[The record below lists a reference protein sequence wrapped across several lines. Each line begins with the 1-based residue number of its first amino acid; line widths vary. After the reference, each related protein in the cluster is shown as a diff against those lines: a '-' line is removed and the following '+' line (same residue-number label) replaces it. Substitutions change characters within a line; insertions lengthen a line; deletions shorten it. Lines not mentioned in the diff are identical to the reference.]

1 LNLIEPS
8 PRSTWLLGRSG
19 GARHSLRLLARNR
32 YQLIGACL
40 VAILLPAM
48 MRSGLDIWH
57 WGPGS
62 MENTLLGTFG
72 AMLLGAY
79 LLRRM
84 TVYPGTRML
93 AHLLPVFG
101 LSYGVAMALFFFARL
116 DYSRFQFAASFIL
129 VIAWF
134 GFVALIE
141 PRIRRPNLAL
151 LPFGSARKV
160 MRSDRADWRL
170 WHSTDELPIT
180 LSGIVVDLRADLG
193 PQWEQ
198 FLARAALA
206 GIPIYH
212 WKQIAE
218 SLTGTVEVEHLSEN
232 TFGALL
238 PSSVYLRF
246 KRVIDCMAAIMLS
259 PIAILIAGAAA
270 LAIRFGD
277 DGPVLFKQTRI
288 GLGGRPF
295 TMLKFRTMR
304 CDAKSGPAFTEADD
318 PRITRVGN
326 VLRRY
331 RIDELPQIINILR
344 GEMSWIG
351 PRPEA
356 VELAAW
362 YEDQIPYYSYR
373 HTVRP
378 GITGWAQVN
387 QGNVAEIAA
396 ASDKLKFD
404 FYYIKYFSPWLDALI
419 AAKTLHTIVSGHGAR

>member
-1 LNLIEPS
+1 
-8 PRSTWLLGRSG
+8 
-19 GARHSLRLLARNR
+19 
-32 YQLIGACL
+32 
-40 VAILLPAM
+40 
-48 MRSGLDIWH
+48 
-57 WGPGS
+57 
-62 MENTLLGTFG
+62 
-72 AMLLGAY
+72 
-79 LLRRM
+79 
-84 TVYPGTRML
+84 
-93 AHLLPVFG
+93 
-101 LSYGVAMALFFFARL
+101 
-116 DYSRFQFAASFIL
+116 
-129 VIAWF
+129 
-134 GFVALIE
+134 
-141 PRIRRPNLAL
+141 
-151 LPFGSARKV
+151 
-160 MRSDRADWRL
+160 
-170 WHSTDELPIT
+170 

-193 PQWEQ
+193 PRWEQ

-206 GIPIYH
+206 GVPIYH

-246 KRVIDCMAAIMLS
+246 KRVIDFMAAIVLS
-259 PIAILIAGAAA
+259 PIAILIAGGAA
-270 LAIRFGD
+270 LAIRLGD
-277 DGPVLFKQTRI
+277 DGPVLFRQTRI

-318 PRITRVGN
+318 PRITPVGK

-356 VELAAW
+356 VDLAAW
-362 YEDQIPYYSYR
+362 YEDEIPYYSYR

-419 AAKTLHTIVSGHGAR
+419 AAKTLHTIVSGYGAR